1 MPTYTWVDLLTDTEI
16 IVRRSMDELDVKPDK
31 DECLEQGMEVED
43 FADAEWERRLSPVPN
58 VGPKNKGNW

>member
-1 MPTYTWVDLLTDTEI
+1 
-16 IVRRSMDELDVKPDK
+16 MDELDVKPDK